1 MIRASRDPATSRLL
15 IADLAA
21 PRPEGPSLSDWAR
34 LAGCSRT
41 MASAC
46 ARGERKPNGRMRMA
60 AELLWNRPW
69 QELFAPA
76 DSHVADQSGSTD
88 E

>member
-15 IADLAA
+15 IAYLAA

-46 ARGERKPNGRMRMA
+46 ARGERRPNQKMRMA
-60 AELLWNRPW
+60 AELLWKRPW
-69 QELFAPA
+69 QELFAPVVTHNDEGGAA
-76 DSHVADQSGSTD
+76 D